1 MAEAKKRGYVMNK
14 YVAPKTINNMQHRI
28 LANTIDDLDL
38 LSDDEEE

>member
-14 YVAPKTINNMQHRI
+14 YVAPKTISTIQERI